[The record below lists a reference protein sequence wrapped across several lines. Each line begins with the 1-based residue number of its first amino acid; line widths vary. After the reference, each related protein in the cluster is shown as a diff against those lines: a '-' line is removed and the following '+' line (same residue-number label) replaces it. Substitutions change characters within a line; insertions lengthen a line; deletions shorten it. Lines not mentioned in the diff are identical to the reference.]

1 MRGATVGSIAIVDL
15 GHAAS
20 VARADVRARLA
31 RADAVVV
38 PGAGNALDAL
48 TAEGIAFRTYADL
61 GLGADSSSTQV
72 AESLCSLAPDG
83 EVVLAAAGYP
93 FLSSGVISAL
103 LSRSG
108 GTLDIFPV
116 VSPLEVLLFAVD
128 VDVTA
133 DVDIVDDTV
142 LRGSL
147 PARGS
152 HLVITGVRNAI
163 AARKV
168 SERLA
173 ERYPDDHPLVV
184 AGAHD
189 RGGLELKMTTVAGLS
204 DFGGAWTGATVYV
217 SPVRIE
223 PPGGFDELVRI
234 MRLLRDPVDGCPWD
248 LEQTHMSLR
257 RHVVEEAYEAVAAIE
272 EEDDAALADEL
283 GDILLQVVF
292 HAQIAS
298 EAGTFTIEDPIANII
313 AKLRRRHPHIF
324 GTAVADTPE
333 AVMTRWDEIKRQEKS
348 DAGHPNGVL
357 DGIAP
362 TLPALTY
369 AEKISKRAVSVGFE
383 WETVD
388 DVWDKV
394 HEEIDELKATSPGT
408 AEAADE
414 VGDLLFTVV
423 NVARKMGVDPEMALR
438 GTCAKFIRRFGHME
452 QVAAERGDDL
462 AEMGIDDMETL
473 WQHAKAGER
482 AASKE
487 ASGDAVTGPEP
498 AGDVEETEGA

>member
-1 MRGATVGSIAIVDL
+1 MGSIAIVDL
-15 GHAAS
+15 GHAAGI
-20 VARADVRARLA
+20 ARTDVRERLA

-38 PGAGNALDAL
+38 PGGGSALEAL
-48 TAEGIAFRTYADL
+48 RAERVACRTYADL
-61 GLGADSSSTQV
+61 GLGAGASSAAVVET
-72 AESLCSLAPDG
+72 LCSLAPDG
-83 EVVLAAAGYP
+83 EVVLVAAGYP
-93 FLSSGVISAL
+93 FLRSGVISGL
-103 LSRSG
+103 LARSG
-108 GTLDIFPV
+108 CTLDIFPV

-133 DVDIVDDTV
+133 DVDIIDDHV
-142 LRGSL
+142 LRRSL

-163 AARKV
+163 AARRV

-173 ERYPDDHPLVV
+173 QRYPDDHPVVV

-189 RGGLELKMTTVAGLS
+189 SGGLELKMTTVAGLG
-204 DFGGAWTGATVYV
+204 DFGGAWTEATVYV

-234 MRLLRDPVDGCPWD
+234 MRLLRDPEDGCPWD

-257 RHVVEEAYEAVAAIE
+257 SHVVEEAYEAVAAIE
-272 EEDDAALADEL
+272 EGDDEALADEL

-292 HAQIAS
+292 HSQIAA
-298 EAGTFTIEDPIANII
+298 EAGTFTIADPIANII

-333 AVMTRWDEIKRQEKS
+333 AVMTRWDAIKREEKS
-348 DAGHPNGVL
+348 DAGRPDGVL

-369 AEKISKRAVSVGFE
+369 AAKISRRAVSVGFE

-388 DVWDKV
+388 DVWAKV
-394 HEEIDELKATSPGT
+394 HEEIEELKAEAPGT
-408 AEAADE
+408 DEAADE

-462 AEMGIDDMETL
+462 AEMGIDEMETL
-473 WQHAKAGER
+473 WQHAKQGER
-482 AASKE
+482 AASQT
-487 ASGDAVTGPEP
+487 ASADAVSTGPAPDGSAEP
-498 AGDVEETEGA
+498 TTEGA

>member
-1 MRGATVGSIAIVDL
+1 VGSIAIVDL
-15 GHAAS
+15 GRAAGT
-20 VARADVRARLA
+20 ARSDVRERLA

-38 PGAGNALDAL
+38 AGEGDAYEALRAG
-48 TAEGIAFRTYADL
+48 GITCRTYADL
-61 GLGADSSSTQV
+61 GLAADASSALV
-72 AESLCSLAPDG
+72 VEALCSLAEEGD
-83 EVVLAAAGYP
+83 VVLAAAGYP
-93 FLSSGVISAL
+93 FLRSGVVSGL
-103 LSRSG
+103 LARSG
-108 GTLDIFPV
+108 RSLDIYPV

-142 LRGSL
+142 LRQSL

-168 SERLA
+168 AERLA
-173 ERYPDDHPLVV
+173 ERYPDEHPVVV

-189 RGGLELKMTTVAGLS
+189 AGGLELKMTTVAGLS
-204 DFGGAWTGATVYV
+204 DFGGAWTEATIYV
-217 SPVRIE
+217 APVRIE

-234 MRLLRDPVDGCPWD
+234 MRLLRDPDDGCPWD

-257 RHVVEEAYEAVAAIE
+257 GHVVEEAYEALAAIE
-272 EEDDAALADEL
+272 EGDDAALADEL

-292 HAQIAS
+292 HSQIAS
-298 EAGTFTIEDPIANII
+298 EAGTFTIDDPIANII

-324 GTAVADTPE
+324 GTAIADTPE
-333 AVMTRWDEIKRQEKS
+333 AVMTNWDIIKRQEKA
-348 DAGHPNGVL
+348 DAGRPAGVL

-369 AEKISKRAVSVGFE
+369 AEKISRRAVSVGFE

-394 HEEIDELKATSPGT
+394 HEEIDELKAEAPGT
-408 AEAADE
+408 DEAAGE

-462 AEMGIDDMETL
+462 AQMGIDDMETL

-482 AASKE
+482 AASQAPSEE
-487 ASGDAVTGPEP
+487 ADGPGTEP
-498 AGDVEETEGA
+498 DVSAEKTEGA

>member
-1 MRGATVGSIAIVDL
+1 MGSIAIVDL
-15 GHAAS
+15 GHVAS
-20 VARADVRARLA
+20 IARADVRARLA
-31 RADAVVV
+31 QADAVVV
-38 PGAGNALDAL
+38 PGPGSACEALN
-48 TAEGIAFRTYADL
+48 AEGISCRTYADL
-61 GLGADSSSTQV
+61 GLGPDSSTAAV
-72 AESLCSLAPDG
+72 VESLCSLAPDG
-83 EVVLAAAGYP
+83 EVVLVAAGYP
-93 FLSSGVISAL
+93 FLRSGVISGL
-103 LSRSG
+103 LARTG

-128 VDVTA
+128 MDLTA
-133 DVDIVDDTV
+133 DVDIIDDSV
-142 LRGSL
+142 LRESL

-152 HLVITGVRNAI
+152 HLVVTGVRNAI

-168 SERLA
+168 SERLG
-173 ERYPDDHPLVV
+173 ERYPGDHPVVV

-189 RGGLELKMTTVAGLS
+189 SGGLELKMTTVAGLS
-204 DFGGAWTGATVYV
+204 DFGGAWTEATVYI

-234 MRLLRDPVDGCPWD
+234 MRLLRDPDDGCPWD

-272 EEDDAALADEL
+272 EGDDEALADEL

-298 EAGTFTIEDPIANII
+298 EAGTFTIDEPIANII

-333 AVMTRWDEIKRQEKS
+333 AVMTRWDAIKRQEKS

-369 AEKISKRAVSVGFE
+369 AEKISKRAAGVGFE
-383 WETVD
+383 WESVD
-388 DVWDKV
+388 DVWAKV
-394 HEEIDELKATSPGT
+394 HEEIEELKAEAPGT
-408 AEAADE
+408 DEAADE

-452 QVAAERGDDL
+452 RVAAERGDDL
-462 AEMGIDDMETL
+462 TELGIDDMETL
-473 WQHAKAGER
+473 WQHAKHGER
-482 AASKE
+482 AASQT
-487 ASGDAVTGPEP
+487 ASVDVVSTGPALDDGSAEP
-498 AGDVEETEGA
+498 TTEGA

>member
-1 MRGATVGSIAIVDL
+1 MGSITIVDL

-31 RADAVVV
+31 AADAVVV
-38 PGAGNALDAL
+38 PGEGTACDAL
-48 TAEGIAFRTYADL
+48 RAESISCRTYAEL
-61 GLGADSSSTQV
+61 GLGPDSSSAAV
-72 AESLCSLAPDG
+72 VEALSALAPDG

-93 FLSSGVISAL
+93 FLHSGVVSGL
-103 LSRSG
+103 LSQAGR
-108 GTLDIFPV
+108 TLDIFPV
-116 VSPLEVLLFAVD
+116 VSPLDVLLFAVD

-133 DVDIVDDTV
+133 DVDIVDDGA
-142 LRGSL
+142 LRESM

-173 ERYPDDHPLVV
+173 ERYPDDHPVVV

-189 RGGLELKMTTVAGLS
+189 SGGLELKMTTIAGLS
-204 DFGGAWTGATVYV
+204 DFGGAWTEATVYV

-223 PPGGFDELVRI
+223 PPGGFDELIHI

-248 LEQTHMSLR
+248 LEQTHMTLR

-272 EEDDAALADEL
+272 EGDDNALADEL
-283 GDILLQVVF
+283 GDLLLQVVF

-298 EAGTFTIEDPIANII
+298 EAGTFTIDDPIANII

-333 AVMTRWDEIKRQEKS
+333 AVMTRWDAIKREEKA
-348 DAGHPNGVL
+348 DAGRPNGVL

-362 TLPALTY
+362 TLPALVY

-394 HEEIDELKATSPGT
+394 HEEIDELKAEAPGT
-408 AEAADE
+408 DEAADE
-414 VGDLLFTVV
+414 VGDVLFTIV

-438 GTCAKFIRRFGHME
+438 GTCAKFIRRFRHME
-452 QVAAERGDDL
+452 RTAAERGDDL
-462 AEMGIDDMETL
+462 AAMGIDDMETL
-473 WQHAKAGER
+473 WRHAKEDER
-482 AASKE
+482 ATSAGTS
-487 ASGDAVTGPEP
+487 ADAESTGPARDGS
-498 AGDVEETEGA
+498 AGPTTEGA